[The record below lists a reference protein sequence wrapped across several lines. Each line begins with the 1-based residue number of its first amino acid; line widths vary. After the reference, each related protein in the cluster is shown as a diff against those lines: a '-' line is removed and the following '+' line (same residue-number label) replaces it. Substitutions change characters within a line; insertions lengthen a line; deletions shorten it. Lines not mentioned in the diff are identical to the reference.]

1 MKKVYFSLLFLCI
14 FYKPLN
20 FFKGVNANNLLSQES
35 NNKKEKLIL
44 DIYKLIQEAENV
56 EELFLWEKAKKLR
69 EKILLFFGQI

>member
-1 MKKVYFSLLFLCI
+1 MKKVYFSLLFLCV
-14 FYKPLN
+14 FYTPLT